1 MRRQFVLD
9 KQSDALLERLA
20 ASRAGNRSYVIRE
33 AISLYA
39 SMEDRLDQV
48 ETAPAFQQQMRRT
61 AADVEAGRTLT
72 HAQVAAKLKKADT
85 KRVRSPR

>member
-9 KQSDALLERLA
+9 KQSDELLERLA

-39 SMEDRLDQV
+39 SLEDRLEKI
-48 ETAPAFQQQMRRT
+48 ETAPAFQKQMRQS
-61 AADVEAGRTLT
+61 AQEIAAGRTLT
-72 HAQVAAKLKKADT
+72 HSQVKSQIRKAA
-85 KRVRSPR
+85 RSAR

>member
-9 KQSDALLERLA
+9 KQSDALLDRLA

-39 SMEDRLDQV
+39 SMEDRM
-48 ETAPAFQQQMRRT
+48 ETIESAPAFQKQMRQT
-61 AADVEAGRTLT
+61 AAEHEAGRTLT
-72 HAQVAAKLKKADT
+72 HAQVAAKIKKAA
-85 KRVRSPR
+85 RSSR

>member
-20 ASRAGNRSYVIRE
+20 AARAGNRSYVIRE

-39 SMEDRLDQV
+39 SLEDRL
-48 ETAPAFQQQMRRT
+48 EKIEATPAFQKQMQRT
-61 AADVEAGRTLT
+61 AEDIAAGRTLT
-72 HAQVAAKLKKADT
+72 HSQVKSQIRKVARS
-85 KRVRSPR
+85 KR

>member
-39 SMEDRLDQV
+39 SLEDRL
-48 ETAPAFQQQMRRT
+48 EKIEATPGFQRQMRQT
-61 AADVEAGRTLT
+61 ATDIDAGQVIT
-72 HAQVAAKLKKADT
+72 HAQLKSQLKKPARR
-85 KRVRSPR
+85 KR